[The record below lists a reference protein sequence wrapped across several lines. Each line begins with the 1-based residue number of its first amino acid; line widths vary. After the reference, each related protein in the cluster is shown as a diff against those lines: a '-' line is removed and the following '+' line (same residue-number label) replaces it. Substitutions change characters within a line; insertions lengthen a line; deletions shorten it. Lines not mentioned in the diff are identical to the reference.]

1 MRFLG
6 YSDARQLGQH
16 YSLTIN
22 GSVTRLYTAVNFL
35 NAANMARMN
44 ELLKVQRD
52 SEMR

>member
-6 YSDARQLGQH
+6 YSDARQLGQY